1 MKIDPYLS
9 SCMKF
14 KSKKIKDLI
23 IQPELLNLIEK
34 KVGKTLEFIGT
45 GRNFLNR
52 TPMAY
57 ALRLKIDK

>member
-1 MKIDPYLS
+1 
-9 SCMKF
+9 MKF